1 MPFDLFLYSVTQ
13 QNIWKLQKAYDG
25 ILKDREAEAKQQRA
39 REARE
44 KQDRERAERAAK
56 KKALVD
62 FNAPGDQVSAL

>member
-1 MPFDLFLYSVTQ
+1 M
-13 QNIWKLQKAYDG
+13 QKAYDG
-25 ILKDREAEAKQQRA
+25 ILKEREAEAKQQRA

-62 FNAPGDQVSAL
+62 FNAPGDQVRYRAPHL

>member
-1 MPFDLFLYSVTQ
+1 M
-13 QNIWKLQKAYDG
+13 QKAYDG

-62 FNAPGDQVSAL
+62 FNAPGDQVSHLYSLCIFMGCDVFSLQ